1 MCMLLVLP
9 PDLPNGK
16 AKPPNVERA
25 GPGERKGFSG
35 PTGAWSSP
43 GVGGKVAEK
52 TNTVCLG
59 SG

>member
-1 MCMLLVLP
+1 MLLALQ

-16 AKPPNVERA
+16 AKPPKVESA

-43 GVGGKVAEK
+43 GVGGTAEK